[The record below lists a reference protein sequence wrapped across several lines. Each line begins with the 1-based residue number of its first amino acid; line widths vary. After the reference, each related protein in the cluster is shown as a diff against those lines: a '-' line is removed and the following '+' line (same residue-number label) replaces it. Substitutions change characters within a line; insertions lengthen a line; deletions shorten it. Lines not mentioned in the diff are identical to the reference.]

1 MKHCSKY
8 LQFTPLFIYLQI
20 TRLKLTRSRVSPH
33 MSSAVSYDTDSDDN
47 DYELDARR
55 FQPSSNLP
63 SVRKDSSHNRAIM
76 VGGFDDNATSNDD
89 LSETTPQKS
98 DQMRDARA
106 KMTLD
111 VTECLNSSME
121 DLLHSPGSID
131 NLAVVYINGGAVS
144 DEDCNET
151 LRNDSV
157 TEIEK
162 TGVKSESPVIHR

>member
-1 MKHCSKY
+1 
-8 LQFTPLFIYLQI
+8 
-20 TRLKLTRSRVSPH
+20 

-63 SVRKDSSHNRAIM
+63 RVRKDSSHNRAIM
-76 VGGFDDNATSNDD
+76 VGGFDDNSTSNDD
-89 LSETTPQKS
+89 LSETTPQKSDQMRELSELTPQIS

-157 TEIEK
+157 SEIEK
-162 TGVKSESPVIHR
+162 TDVNSESSVIHR